1 MFRYLVVRC
10 LSFGLGLLF
19 IYTISLSSFE
29 VSYNNALFALGS
41 SFFLLYG
48 IRPSLILKI
57 FKINPDEDVIE
68 ETKKDLKIAIE
79 SWRSKKDK

>member
-1 MFRYLVVRC
+1 M
-10 LSFGLGLLF
+10 
-19 IYTISLSSFE
+19 
-29 VSYNNALFALGS
+29 FALGS